1 VRRAARTDGNHAE
14 VRDGLRALGL
24 KVFDSSALGRGFG
37 DLVVS
42 NGAQLLI
49 VEVKDPAKPPSAR
62 ALTPHEQAVARDFAP
77 HYLVA
82 LRITDVLAALGLP
95 IDPDPDPGLPSRVA
109 GREPRS

>member
-1 VRRAARTDGNHAE
+1 MRRAARTDNNHAD

-42 NGAQLLI
+42 NGPQLLI

-62 ALTPHEQAVARDFAP
+62 ALTPLEVAFSRDFAA

-82 LRITDVLAALGLP
+82 LRVEDVLAALG
-95 IDPDPDPGLPSRVA
+95 IA
-109 GREPRS
+109 TIEP